1 VAHPIAVFAIAWER
15 MKRPSRGLLKKTVP
29 TNVSENAAF
38 LSKPVE
44 H

>member
-1 VAHPIAVFAIAWER
+1 MVWEA
-15 MKRPSRGLLKKTVP
+15 MKGPSRGLLKKTVP